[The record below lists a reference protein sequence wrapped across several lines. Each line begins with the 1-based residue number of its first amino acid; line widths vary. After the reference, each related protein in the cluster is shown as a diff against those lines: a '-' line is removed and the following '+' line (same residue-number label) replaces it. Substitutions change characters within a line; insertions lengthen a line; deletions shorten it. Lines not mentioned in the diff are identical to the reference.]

1 MGQYK
6 HKLVSK
12 IHQTIGEQLGEDL
25 TGDLHH
31 PHRYSQLKNF
41 RIRLQKEMRG
51 VYTKT
56 RDNTSAWVCM
66 DNEPMALGWVGYG
79 DYQTSKSGD
88 PKYVVCARDIE
99 NMKYS
104 DYTIQHNMRM
114 ATNIDTAIKHAKG
127 HMRKY
132 TTDDIAKVFGKDVK
146 RAINGIKDKARDE
159 FREAVSGAGIKL
171 SGHRD
176 GMDNT
181 LMTELFNMVHA
192 GHKFT
197 NGELDASIRTLM
209 VKKKE
214 NDRFGKGVTP
224 VNFLRTYKHYDGMR
238 VDITRIADITGYRH
252 EPMHEHKHTYLAQ
265 DLPDDFAG
273 KVAVM
278 SMCEDKHFVEGVGY
292 RVNEAMFYFYVED
305 VTT

>member
-12 IHQTIGEQLGEDL
+12 IHQTVGEQLGEDL
-25 TGDLHH
+25 TGDMYH
-31 PHRYSQLKNF
+31 SQELKNF

-66 DNEPMALGWVGYG
+66 DNEPMVLGWVGYG

-132 TTDDIAKVFGKDVK
+132 TTDDIAQVFAKDVK
-146 RAINGIKDKARDE
+146 RAVNNIKDKARDE
-159 FREAVSGAGIKL
+159 FNKAVTNAGIKG
-171 SGHRD
+171 SGYGD
-176 GMDNT
+176 GSEKK
-181 LMTELFNMVHA
+181 LMVELFNMVHA
-192 GHKFT
+192 GHKFVDT
-197 NGELDASIRTLM
+197 EVDTSIRTLM
-209 VKKKE
+209 AKTKE

-265 DLPDDFAG
+265 DLPEDFAG

-292 RVNEAMFYFYVED
+292 RVNETMFYFYVED

>member
-1 MGQYK
+1 MAYQ

-12 IHQTIGEQLGEDL
+12 ITETVGEQLGEDL
-25 TGDLHH
+25 TGDMYH
-31 PHRYSQLKNF
+31 SQELKNF
-41 RIRLQKEMRG
+41 RTRLHKEMRG

-56 RDNTSAWVCM
+56 RNQSSAWVCM
-66 DNEPMALGWVGYG
+66 DNEPMVLGWVGYG

-132 TTDDIAKVFGKDVK
+132 TTDDIAQVFAKDVK
-146 RAINGIKDKARDE
+146 RAVNNIKDKARDE
-159 FREAVSGAGIKL
+159 FNKAVTNAGIKG
-171 SGHRD
+171 SGYGD
-176 GMDNT
+176 GSEKK
-181 LMTELFNMVHA
+181 LMVELFNMVHA
-192 GHKFT
+192 GHKFVDT
-197 NGELDASIRTLM
+197 EVDTSIRTLM
-209 VKKKE
+209 AKTKE

>member
-25 TGDLHH
+25 TGDLYH
-31 PHRYSQLKNF
+31 SQELKNF
-41 RIRLQKEMRG
+41 RTRLRREMRG

-66 DNEPMALGWVGYG
+66 DNEPMVLGWVGYG

-132 TTDDIAKVFGKDVK
+132 TTDDIAQVFAKDVK
-146 RAINGIKDKARDE
+146 RAVNNIKDKARDE
-159 FREAVSGAGIKL
+159 FNEAVKDAGIKG
-171 SGHRD
+171 SGYGD
-176 GMDNT
+176 GSEKK
-181 LMTELFNMVHA
+181 LMAELFNMVRA
-192 GHKFT
+192 GHTFVNT
-197 NGELDASIRTLM
+197 EVDTSIRTLM
-209 VKKKE
+209 AKKKE

>member
-25 TGDLHH
+25 TGDLYH
-31 PHRYSQLKNF
+31 SQELKNF
-41 RIRLQKEMRG
+41 RTRLRREMRG

-79 DYQTSKSGD
+79 DYQTSKMGD

-132 TTDDIAKVFGKDVK
+132 TTDDIAQVFAKDVK
-146 RAINGIKDKARDE
+146 RAVNNIKDKARDE
-159 FREAVSGAGIKL
+159 FNKAVTNAGIKG
-171 SGHRD
+171 SGYGD
-176 GMDNT
+176 GSEKK
-181 LMTELFNMVHA
+181 LMVELFNMVHA
-192 GHKFT
+192 GHKFVDT
-197 NGELDASIRTLM
+197 EVDTSIRTLM
-209 VKKKE
+209 AKTKE

>member
-1 MGQYK
+1 
-6 HKLVSK
+6 
-12 IHQTIGEQLGEDL
+12 
-25 TGDLHH
+25 
-31 PHRYSQLKNF
+31 
-41 RIRLQKEMRG
+41 MRG

-66 DNEPMALGWVGYG
+66 DNEPMVLGWVGYG

-132 TTDDIAKVFGKDVK
+132 TTDDIAQVFAKDVK
-146 RAINGIKDKARDE
+146 RAVNNIKDKARDE
-159 FREAVSGAGIKL
+159 FNKAVTNAGIKG
-171 SGHRD
+171 SGYGD
-176 GMDNT
+176 GSEKK
-181 LMTELFNMVHA
+181 LMVELFNMVHA
-192 GHKFT
+192 GHKFVDT
-197 NGELDASIRTLM
+197 EVDTSIRTLM
-209 VKKKE
+209 AKTKE

>member
-12 IHQTIGEQLGEDL
+12 INQTIGEQLGEDL
-25 TGDLHH
+25 TGDLYH
-31 PHRYSQLKNF
+31 SQELKNF
-41 RIRLQKEMRG
+41 RTRLRREMRG

-66 DNEPMALGWVGYG
+66 DNEPMVLGWVGYG

-132 TTDDIAKVFGKDVK
+132 TTDDIAQVFAKDVK
-146 RAINGIKDKARDE
+146 RAVNNIKDKARDE
-159 FREAVSGAGIKL
+159 FNKAVTNAGIKG
-171 SGHRD
+171 SGYGD
-176 GMDNT
+176 GSEKK
-181 LMTELFNMVHA
+181 LMVELFNMVHA
-192 GHKFT
+192 GHKFVDT
-197 NGELDASIRTLM
+197 EVDTSIRTLM
-209 VKKKE
+209 AKTKE

-292 RVNEAMFYFYVED
+292 RVNEDMFYFYVED

>member
-25 TGDLHH
+25 TGDLYH
-31 PHRYSQLKNF
+31 SQELKNF
-41 RIRLQKEMRG
+41 RTRLRREMRG

-66 DNEPMALGWVGYG
+66 DNEPMVLGWVGYG

-132 TTDDIAKVFGKDVK
+132 TTDDIAQVFAKDVK
-146 RAINGIKDKARDE
+146 RAVNNIKDKARDE
-159 FREAVSGAGIKL
+159 FNKAVTNAGIKG
-171 SGHRD
+171 SGYGD
-176 GMDNT
+176 GSEKK
-181 LMTELFNMVHA
+181 LMVELFNMVHA
-192 GHKFT
+192 GHKFVDT
-197 NGELDASIRTLM
+197 EVDTSIRTLM
-209 VKKKE
+209 AKTKE

>member
-12 IHQTIGEQLGEDL
+12 IHQTVGEQLGEDL
-25 TGDLHH
+25 TGDMYH
-31 PHRYSQLKNF
+31 SQELKNF

-66 DNEPMALGWVGYG
+66 DNEPMVLGWVGYG
-79 DYQTSKSGD
+79 DYQTSKMGD

-132 TTDDIAKVFGKDVK
+132 TTDDIAQVFAKDVK
-146 RAINGIKDKARDE
+146 RAVNNIKDKARDE
-159 FREAVSGAGIKL
+159 FNKAVTNAGIKG
-171 SGHRD
+171 SGYGD
-176 GMDNT
+176 GSEKK
-181 LMTELFNMVHA
+181 LMVELFNMVHA
-192 GHKFT
+192 GHKFVDT
-197 NGELDASIRTLM
+197 EVDTSIRTLM
-209 VKKKE
+209 AKTKE

>member
-1 MGQYK
+1 
-6 HKLVSK
+6 
-12 IHQTIGEQLGEDL
+12 
-25 TGDLHH
+25 
-31 PHRYSQLKNF
+31 
-41 RIRLQKEMRG
+41 
-51 VYTKT
+51 
-56 RDNTSAWVCM
+56 M
-66 DNEPMALGWVGYG
+66 DNEPMALGWIGYG
-79 DYQTSKSGD
+79 DYQTSKMGD

-132 TTDDIAKVFGKDVK
+132 TTDDLAQVFAKDVQ
-146 RAINGIKDKARDE
+146 RAVNNIKDKARDE

-181 LMTELFNMVHA
+181 LMAELFNMVHA

-197 NGELDASIRTLM
+197 NGELDTSIRTLM
-209 VKKKE
+209 AKKKE

-238 VDITRIADITGYRH
+238 VDIARIADITSYQMR
-252 EPMHEHKHTYLAQ
+252 PMYDHKHTYLAQ

-273 KVAVM
+273 KAAVM
-278 SMCEDKHFVEGVGY
+278 SMCADGHFVEGVGY
-292 RVNEAMFYFYVED
+292 RVNEDMFYFYVED

>member
-1 MGQYK
+1 MSYK
-6 HKLVSK
+6 HKLVSDARE
-12 IHQTIGEQLGEDL
+12 HAEAHS
-25 TGDLHH
+25 GDLIH
-31 PHRYSQLKNF
+31 SQELRNF
-41 RIRLQKEMRG
+41 RIRLHKDLRG
-51 VYTKT
+51 VETFA
-56 RDNTSAWVCM
+56 RCRNSAWVCIKG
-66 DNEPMALGWVGYG
+66 EPMALGWIGYG

-88 PKYVVCARDIE
+88 PKYVVYARDIE

-132 TTDDIAKVFGKDVK
+132 TTDDLAQVFAKDVK
-146 RAINGIKDKARDE
+146 RAVNNIKDKARDE
-159 FREAVSGAGIKL
+159 FREAVSGAGIRM

-181 LMTELFNMVHA
+181 LMTELFNMVRA

-197 NGELDASIRTLM
+197 NGELDTSIRTLM
-209 VKKKE
+209 AKKKE
-214 NDRFGKGVTP
+214 NDRFGKGATP

-238 VDITRIADITGYRH
+238 VDITRIADITSYQMR
-252 EPMHEHKHTYLAQ
+252 PTYEHKHTYLAQ
-265 DLPDDFAG
+265 DLPEDFAG
-273 KVAVM
+273 KAAVM
-278 SMCEDKHFVEGVGY
+278 SMCADGHFVEGVGY
-292 RVNEAMFYFYVED
+292 RVNEDMFYFYVED

>member
-25 TGDLHH
+25 TGDMYH
-31 PHRYSQLKNF
+31 SQELRNF
-41 RIRLQKEMRG
+41 RIRLHKEMRG

-159 FREAVSGAGIKL
+159 FREAVSGAGIRT

-181 LMTELFNMVHA
+181 LMTELFNMVRA

-197 NGELDASIRTLM
+197 NGELDTSIRTLM
-209 VKKKE
+209 AKKKE
-214 NDRFGKGVTP
+214 SDRFSDADIP
-224 VNFLRTYKHYDGMR
+224 VDFLRTYEHYDGMR

>member
-25 TGDLHH
+25 TGDMYH
-31 PHRYSQLKNF
+31 SQELKNF
-41 RIRLQKEMRG
+41 RTRLQKEMRG

-66 DNEPMALGWVGYG
+66 DNEPMALGWIGYG

-132 TTDDIAKVFGKDVK
+132 TTDDIAQVFAKDVK
-146 RAINGIKDKARDE
+146 RAVNNIKDKARDE
-159 FREAVSGAGIKL
+159 FNEAVKNAGIKG
-171 SGHRD
+171 SGYGD
-176 GMDNT
+176 GSEKK
-181 LMTELFNMVHA
+181 LMVELFNMVHA
-192 GHKFT
+192 GHKFVDT
-197 NGELDASIRTLM
+197 EVDTSIRTLM
-209 VKKKE
+209 AKTKE

-278 SMCEDKHFVEGVGY
+278 SMCEDGHFVEGVGY

>member
-12 IHQTIGEQLGEDL
+12 RHQTVGEQLGEDP
-25 TGDLHH
+25 TGDMYL
-31 PHRYSQLKNF
+31 SQELRNF
-41 RIRLQKEMRG
+41 RLRLHKEMRG

-66 DNEPMALGWVGYG
+66 DNEPMALGWIGYG

-132 TTDDIAKVFGKDVK
+132 TTDDIAQVFAKDVK
-146 RAINGIKDKARDE
+146 WAVNGIKEKARDE
-159 FREAVSGAGIKL
+159 FREAVSGAGIRM

-181 LMTELFNMVHA
+181 LMTELFNMVRA

-197 NGELDASIRTLM
+197 NGELDTSIRTLM
-209 VKKKE
+209 AKKKE

-224 VNFLRTYKHYDGMR
+224 VNFLRTYKHYDGIR
-238 VDITRIADITGYRH
+238 VDITQIADITSYQMR
-252 EPMHEHKHTYLAQ
+252 PTYEHKHTYLAQ
-265 DLPDDFAG
+265 DLPEDFAG
-273 KVAVM
+273 KAAVM
-278 SMCEDKHFVEGVGY
+278 SMCADGPFVEGVGY
-292 RVNEAMFYFYVED
+292 RVNEDMFYFYVED

>member
-1 MGQYK
+1 MSYK
-6 HKLVSK
+6 HKLVSDARK
-12 IHQTIGEQLGEDL
+12 HAEAHSGDL
-25 TGDLHH
+25 TH
-31 PHRYSQLKNF
+31 SQELRNF
-41 RIRLQKEMRG
+41 RIRVHKDLRG
-51 VYTKT
+51 VETFP
-56 RDNTSAWVCM
+56 RCRNSAWVCIKG
-66 DNEPMALGWVGYG
+66 EPMALGWIGYG

-88 PKYVVCARDIE
+88 PKYVVYARDIE

-132 TTDDIAKVFGKDVK
+132 TTDDLAQVFAKDVK
-146 RAINGIKDKARDE
+146 RAVNDIKDKARDE
-159 FREAVSGAGIKL
+159 FREAVSGAGIKM

-181 LMTELFNMVHA
+181 LMTELFNMVRA

-197 NGELDASIRTLM
+197 NGELDTSIRTLM
-209 VKKKE
+209 AKKKE
-214 NDRFGKGVTP
+214 NDRFGKGATP

-238 VDITRIADITGYRH
+238 VDIARIADITSYQMR
-252 EPMHEHKHTYLAQ
+252 PMYDHKHTYLAQ

-273 KVAVM
+273 KAAVM
-278 SMCEDKHFVEGVGY
+278 SMCADGHFVEGVGY
-292 RVNEAMFYFYVED
+292 RVNEDMFYFYVED

>member
-25 TGDLHH
+25 TGDLYH
-31 PHRYSQLKNF
+31 SQELKNF
-41 RIRLQKEMRG
+41 RIRLHKEMRG

-66 DNEPMALGWVGYG
+66 DNEPMVLGWVGYG
-79 DYQTSKSGD
+79 DYQTSKMGD

-132 TTDDIAKVFGKDVK
+132 TTDDIAQVFAKDVK
-146 RAINGIKDKARDE
+146 RAVNNIKDKARDE
-159 FREAVSGAGIKL
+159 FNKAVTNAGIKG
-171 SGHRD
+171 SGYGD
-176 GMDNT
+176 GSEKK
-181 LMTELFNMVHA
+181 LMVELFNMVHA
-192 GHKFT
+192 GHKFVDT
-197 NGELDASIRTLM
+197 EVDTSIRTLM
-209 VKKKE
+209 AKTKE

>member
-1 MGQYK
+1 
-6 HKLVSK
+6 
-12 IHQTIGEQLGEDL
+12 
-25 TGDLHH
+25 
-31 PHRYSQLKNF
+31 
-41 RIRLQKEMRG
+41 MRG

-66 DNEPMALGWVGYG
+66 DNEPMVLGWVGYG

-132 TTDDIAKVFGKDVK
+132 TTDDIAQVFAKDVK
-146 RAINGIKDKARDE
+146 RAVNNIKDKARDE
-159 FREAVSGAGIKL
+159 FNEAVKNAGIKG
-171 SGHRD
+171 SGYGD
-176 GMDNT
+176 GSEKK
-181 LMTELFNMVHA
+181 LMVELFNMVHA
-192 GHKFT
+192 GHKFVDT
-197 NGELDASIRTLM
+197 EVDTSIRTLM
-209 VKKKE
+209 AKTKE

>member
-12 IHQTIGEQLGEDL
+12 INQTIGEQLGEDL
-25 TGDLHH
+25 TGDLYH
-31 PHRYSQLKNF
+31 SQELKNF
-41 RIRLQKEMRG
+41 RIRLRREMRG

-66 DNEPMALGWVGYG
+66 DNEPMVLGWVGYG

-132 TTDDIAKVFGKDVK
+132 TTDDIAQVFAKDVK
-146 RAINGIKDKARDE
+146 WAVNGIKEKARDE

-197 NGELDASIRTLM
+197 NGELDTSIRTLM
-209 VKKKE
+209 AKKKE
-214 NDRFGKGVTP
+214 NDRFGKGATP

-238 VDITRIADITGYRH
+238 VDIARIADITSYQMR
-252 EPMHEHKHTYLAQ
+252 PMYDHKHTYLAQ

-273 KVAVM
+273 KAAVM
-278 SMCEDKHFVEGVGY
+278 SMCADGHFVEGVGY
-292 RVNEAMFYFYVED
+292 RVNEDMFYFYVED

>member
-12 IHQTIGEQLGEDL
+12 IHQTVGEQLGEDL
-25 TGDLHH
+25 TGDLYH
-31 PHRYSQLKNF
+31 SQELKNF
-41 RIRLQKEMRG
+41 RIRLRREMRG

-66 DNEPMALGWVGYG
+66 DNEPMVLGWVGYG

-132 TTDDIAKVFGKDVK
+132 TTDDIAQVFAKDVK
-146 RAINGIKDKARDE
+146 RAVNNIKDKARDE
-159 FREAVSGAGIKL
+159 FNKAVTNAGIKG
-171 SGHRD
+171 SGYGD
-176 GMDNT
+176 GSEKK
-181 LMTELFNMVHA
+181 LMVELFNMVHA
-192 GHKFT
+192 GHKFVDT
-197 NGELDASIRTLM
+197 EVDTSIRTLM
-209 VKKKE
+209 AKTKE

>member
-25 TGDLHH
+25 TGDLYH
-31 PHRYSQLKNF
+31 SQELKNF
-41 RIRLQKEMRG
+41 RTRLRREMRG

-66 DNEPMALGWVGYG
+66 DNEPMVLGWVGYG

-132 TTDDIAKVFGKDVK
+132 TTDDIAQVFAKDVK
-146 RAINGIKDKARDE
+146 RAVNNIKDKARDE
-159 FREAVSGAGIKL
+159 FNKAVTNAGIKG
-171 SGHRD
+171 SGYGD
-176 GMDNT
+176 GSEKK
-181 LMTELFNMVHA
+181 LMVELFNMVHA
-192 GHKFT
+192 GHKFVDT
-197 NGELDASIRTLM
+197 EVDTSIRTLM
-209 VKKKE
+209 AKTKE
-214 NDRFGKGVTP
+214 NDRFGKGATP
-224 VNFLRTYKHYDGMR
+224 VNFLRTYKHYDGIR
-238 VDITRIADITGYRH
+238 VDITQIADITSYQMR
-252 EPMHEHKHTYLAQ
+252 PTYEHKHTYLAQ
-265 DLPDDFAG
+265 DLPEDFAG

-292 RVNEAMFYFYVED
+292 RVNETMFYFYVED

>member
-1 MGQYK
+1 
-6 HKLVSK
+6 
-12 IHQTIGEQLGEDL
+12 
-25 TGDLHH
+25 
-31 PHRYSQLKNF
+31 
-41 RIRLQKEMRG
+41 
-51 VYTKT
+51 
-56 RDNTSAWVCM
+56 
-66 DNEPMALGWVGYG
+66 
-79 DYQTSKSGD
+79 
-88 PKYVVCARDIE
+88 
-99 NMKYS
+99 MKYS

-132 TTDDIAKVFGKDVK
+132 TTDDLAQVFAKDVK
-146 RAINGIKDKARDE
+146 RAVNNIKDKARDE
-159 FREAVSGAGIKL
+159 FREAVSGAGIRM

-181 LMTELFNMVHA
+181 LMTELFNMVRA

-197 NGELDASIRTLM
+197 NGELDTSIRTLM
-209 VKKKE
+209 AKKKE
-214 NDRFGKGVTP
+214 NDRFGKGATP
-224 VNFLRTYKHYDGMR
+224 VNFLRTYKHYDGIR
-238 VDITRIADITGYRH
+238 VDITRIADITSYQMR
-252 EPMHEHKHTYLAQ
+252 PTYEHKHTYLAQ
-265 DLPDDFAG
+265 DLPEDFAG

>member
-25 TGDLHH
+25 TGDMYH
-31 PHRYSQLKNF
+31 SQELKNF

-66 DNEPMALGWVGYG
+66 DNEPMVLGWVGYG

-132 TTDDIAKVFGKDVK
+132 TTDDLAQVFAKDVK
-146 RAINGIKDKARDE
+146 RAVNGIKEKARDE

-181 LMTELFNMVHA
+181 LMAELFNMVRA

-197 NGELDASIRTLM
+197 NGELDTSIRTLM
-209 VKKKE
+209 AKKKE
-214 NDRFGKGVTP
+214 NDRFGKGATP

-238 VDITRIADITGYRH
+238 VDIARIADITSYQMR
-252 EPMHEHKHTYLAQ
+252 PTYEHKHTYLAQ
-265 DLPDDFAG
+265 DLPEDFAG

-292 RVNEAMFYFYVED
+292 RVNETMFYFYVED